1 MSLTYQELLVTLPA
15 LLEAGSVPNLVGE
28 AGIGKSSLVAE
39 VAKRMGATLLTTVVS
54 LAEKGDLALPVP
66 PLTKDSL
73 VTTSRFGT
81 LADVKYGYSTTLLTL
96 LKEAE
101 ARPGQ
106 PIIWFLDEFNRGNA
120 AVQSEL
126 MNLVLQRQIHTLTL
140 PEEVHIILAQNPD
153 PTMDAAGDYAV
164 TPSDAAVRD
173 RTVRL
178 KMRAN
183 LTDWLTWAEGEVDG
197 TPRVQPVVV
206 DYLREHPN
214 LLAPAPV
221 VGQIMPTPRSWERA
235 SRNLTSLRKLPAA
248 QSRAVLADVLAGD
261 LGEEVGVDLA
271 QVILTP
277 AVGIEELLSAP
288 SPVTEMV
295 APLPE
300 SNRLDLVNQWLG
312 QAVPL
317 DLATLPRVVTLLKSL
332 SADGRVWRRATKLVS
347 GPICWRRFTRRG
359 MIRRLALCMNYWRKL
374 PSGAP
379 AMVEGERQ
387 LQAAVIDLLKKDH
400 SAGVVLVNI
409 KRISDPLQ
417 STLNL
422 IWQSNDLV
430 LAYNPAWV
438 KEEPLRELTNLLH
451 HLALHVLW
459 YHPYRY
465 RDAFDP
471 AAVAI
476 ATDVAVNQYLEESP
490 AGTVTLVDLERATK
504 QRLPRLADSAAYLPA
519 ARALAPATKRQLV
532 GRGVGGERPIP
543 AWVTPAGA
551 NPLLMKASLKR
562 LTKGRAPHFD
572 QRGRGRFLRGK
583 TKD

>member
-28 AGIGKSSLVAE
+28 AGIGKSALVAE

-183 LTDWLTWAEGEVDG
+183 LT
-197 TPRVQPVVV
+197 
-206 DYLREHPN
+206 
-214 LLAPAPV
+214 
-221 VGQIMPTPRSWERA
+221 
-235 SRNLTSLRKLPAA
+235 SLRKLPAA

-332 SADGRVWRRATKLVS
+332 SADGQVAAGYQIGKRA
-347 GPICWRRFTRRG
+347 
-359 MIRRLALCMNYWRKL
+359 
-374 PSGAP
+374 
-379 AMVEGERQ
+379 
-387 LQAAVIDLLKKDH
+387 DLL
-400 SAGVVLVNI
+400 A
-409 KRISDPLQ
+409 
-417 STLNL
+417 
-422 IWQSNDLV
+422 
-430 LAYNPAWV
+430 
-438 KEEPLRELTNLLH
+438 
-451 HLALHVLW
+451 AL
-459 YHPYRY
+459 YQA
-465 RDAFDP
+465 RDD
-471 AAVAI
+471 
-476 ATDVAVNQYLEESP
+476 
-490 AGTVTLVDLERATK
+490 K
-504 QRLPRLADSAAYLPA
+504 A
-519 ARALAPATKRQLV
+519 ARAMYELLAEIAKR
-532 GRGVGGERPIP
+532 GTGNG
-543 AWVTPAGA
+543 
-551 NPLLMKASLKR
+551 
-562 LTKGRAPHFD
+562 
-572 QRGRGRFLRGK
+572 
-583 TKD
+583 

>member
-1 MSLTYQELLVTLPA
+1 
-15 LLEAGSVPNLVGE
+15 
-28 AGIGKSSLVAE
+28 
-39 VAKRMGATLLTTVVS
+39 MGATLLTTVVS

-153 PTMDAAGDYAV
+153 PTMDVAGDYAV

-178 KMRAN
+178 KMRAD

-197 TPRVQPVVV
+197 PPRVQPVVV

-221 VGQIMPTPRSWERA
+221 VGQITPTPRSWERA
-235 SRNLTSLRKLPAA
+235 SLNLTSLRKLPAA
-248 QSRAVLADVLAGD
+248 QFKTVLADVLAGD

-317 DLATLPRVVTLLKSL
+317 DLATLPRVVALLKSL
-332 SADGRVWRRATKLVS
+332 SADGQVAVGYQFGKRA
-347 GPICWRRFTRRG
+347 
-359 MIRRLALCMNYWRKL
+359 
-374 PSGAP
+374 
-379 AMVEGERQ
+379 
-387 LQAAVIDLLKKDH
+387 DLL
-400 SAGVVLVNI
+400 A
-409 KRISDPLQ
+409 
-417 STLNL
+417 
-422 IWQSNDLV
+422 
-430 LAYNPAWV
+430 
-438 KEEPLRELTNLLH
+438 
-451 HLALHVLW
+451 AL
-459 YHPYRY
+459 YQA
-465 RDAFDP
+465 RDD
-471 AAVAI
+471 
-476 ATDVAVNQYLEESP
+476 
-490 AGTVTLVDLERATK
+490 K
-504 QRLPRLADSAAYLPA
+504 A
-519 ARALAPATKRQLV
+519 ARAMYELLAEIAKR
-532 GRGVGGERPIP
+532 GTGNG
-543 AWVTPAGA
+543 
-551 NPLLMKASLKR
+551 
-562 LTKGRAPHFD
+562 
-572 QRGRGRFLRGK
+572 
-583 TKD
+583 

>member
-28 AGIGKSSLVAE
+28 AGIGKSALVAE

-183 LTDWLTWAEGEVDG
+183 LTDWLTWAEGEVDV

-221 VGQIMPTPRSWERA
+221 VGQITPTPRSWERA

-332 SADGRVWRRATKLVS
+332 SADGQVAAGYQIGKRA
-347 GPICWRRFTRRG
+347 
-359 MIRRLALCMNYWRKL
+359 
-374 PSGAP
+374 
-379 AMVEGERQ
+379 
-387 LQAAVIDLLKKDH
+387 DLL
-400 SAGVVLVNI
+400 A
-409 KRISDPLQ
+409 
-417 STLNL
+417 
-422 IWQSNDLV
+422 
-430 LAYNPAWV
+430 
-438 KEEPLRELTNLLH
+438 
-451 HLALHVLW
+451 AL
-459 YHPYRY
+459 YQA
-465 RDAFDP
+465 RDD
-471 AAVAI
+471 
-476 ATDVAVNQYLEESP
+476 
-490 AGTVTLVDLERATK
+490 K
-504 QRLPRLADSAAYLPA
+504 A
-519 ARALAPATKRQLV
+519 ARAMYELLAEIAKR
-532 GRGVGGERPIP
+532 GTGNG
-543 AWVTPAGA
+543 
-551 NPLLMKASLKR
+551 
-562 LTKGRAPHFD
+562 
-572 QRGRGRFLRGK
+572 
-583 TKD
+583 